1 MLGLGIKKGQAK
13 EVVKQDDTPKKVEG
27 YPKHRTCLYC
37 NKEYASA
44 ETHMIE
50 TTAGN
55 INSNYRTYD
64 VSGVTMIHTDG
75 TKCSAE
81 YLEYR
86 KLDSP
91 IVHRNLSMGVK
102 TRAWAN
108 GLSASNKGY

>member
-1 MLGLGIKKGQAK
+1 MNRRSFLGYVSIASMLGLGIKKGQAK

-55 INSNYRTYD
+55 
-64 VSGVTMIHTDG
+64 
-75 TKCSAE
+75 
-81 YLEYR
+81 
-86 KLDSP
+86 
-91 IVHRNLSMGVK
+91 
-102 TRAWAN
+102 
-108 GLSASNKGY
+108 